1 MTIIETLEPLIIKP
15 KDAIRCDLLC
25 DLRCVYSKGNIE
37 YDFDKNGQVHF
48 NFKGKDSVD
57 VYYNNIPYKLKHI
70 YIGERRHKSF
80 PDDPTIVG
88 ECTLYHVGKNNTLII
103 SVLLRTT
110 RGFSSS
116 QDFFSQFLSK
126 QIGTLH
132 VNKKIVIDTANSWSP
147 QLVLPSKTGYYIY
160 DDELKKT
167 KTIVF
172 IKPVEIDSDDLAKAI
187 RLQKPVVS
195 ERPKHVKEYL
205 YFHPIES
212 TVPNS
217 NDKSEESC
225 KPSDLF
231 ADSDPHKNCELKEG
245 EQYND
250 SPSQYIGLEEEE
262 SILQATIVS
271 IFLLLLAIGFFKGI
285 PRLPFDSA
293 KILLKFLGTL
303 IWLPVHL
310 CYIWFGQGS
319 TIFLFFWVFV
329 FGYLREK
336 MKEASDKMKRPKKKK
351 DDDQN
356 PNQPINANQPPLI
369 NPQTNQMDSN
379 NSSVAIVSN
388 IPEAVPQPDTS
399 SDSST
404 NEQSDNSTN
413 EQPDN
418 STNEQSDN
426 STNEQSDNSTNEQSD
441 KQPDE
446 PSDNYRN
453 SNFDPNNPLHAKI
466 AKIFDHVTVWKTAYM
481 QRKYPRTYYYR
492 FFGLETDADL
502 KTARAKWRDFQ
513 KALFPDRCKHAFNVS
528 ICTEYYKYAQETY
541 KTLIEKYIGP
551 NEAKKNAQNDSMSQS
566 ENTNTNNQQTEVP
579 DQQSSTQPSQESETP
594 LFLPDSPDPSSDEV
608 QLLPIMPTP
617 TPEHDRIPIG
627 PDSIPT
633 TPDTPTPDTPTP
645 NEPTPDT
652 PTPNEPTPDT
662 PTPDTPTPNE
672 PTPAPDRTPIGPDSI
687 PTIPDGPPPLPPRP
701 APSPSPSPD
710 EPTPPPLPPRP
721 TPPYDLDDEDEIDDA
736 LEEDDIDK
744 ALERIQEGIDSNSNL
759 LDHEIEASEN
769 AIREFENATRIPPP
783 PPPIN
788 RIRRRFREGP
798 PFTNEG
804 GPMLGGVYIN
814 GGASNIPK
822 IPKEVKKYYGH
833 YDTGL
838 KDQIDNFMQIDDEEE
853 KIRAI
858 KDVYKLYQEI
868 IDEIRNFVKNNKNG
882 VFIDY
887 IQTTAFFGE
896 NLDEVVRDINA
907 GTPHR
912 LRQHENTF
920 NKIKSEI
927 YPDFKK
933 SEEEIEE
940 RERTMLCEWLHEQTG
955 IPIYD
960 NKDAEDAFEMITNTR
975 QINNIEEENT
985 FQAMS
990 KYFYKYKEKGKI
1002 CIHKSE
1008 AWALFMTRISEGI
1021 YTNNHPEFRTIC
1033 TTISVFALGLFFI
1046 FLFGSPIRFKKSKI
1060 TAAKHS
1066 KYEDGENICR
1076 NRIRTLGNGY
1086 PIDTCYKPTDL
1097 VNYIIDDDSRKIF
1110 HDKYIQMRED
1120 ERNAYDSSLI
1130 AFKAI
1135 NPKLDMKANYKIEML
1150 DKENNVTDII
1160 EVKACDFFND
1170 FFAQGTKR
1178 QCIKRT
1184 IRQPPPVEV
1193 TDQAVG
1199 FLKNAYVA
1207 RQKSRKQKKKEKAK
1221 KKSKKMKKAFK
1232 PGKKCFAK
1240 NTKVLMENNKYKYIQ
1255 DIVVGDILENNNKV
1269 NGIMKFSGLNSNL
1282 VNNSGIITTFGH
1294 HILHNNMF
1302 KMSGN
1307 VPGSKAV
1314 KGESNYYL
1322 YDIDTSNHRIIVL
1335 DDNNNRVIYTDFSE
1349 VDDESGKVYKFE
1361 LDLLNSEQQR
1371 TPVLLY

>member
-1 MTIIETLEPLIIKP
+1 MTIIESLEPLIIKP

-37 YDFDKNGQVHF
+37 YNFDKNGKVSF

-57 VYYNNIPYKLKHI
+57 VYYNNIPYQLKHI

-88 ECTLYHVGKNNTLII
+88 ECTLHHVGQNNTLII

-126 QIGTLH
+126 KIGTLH
-132 VNKKIVIDTANSWSP
+132 VNKKILIDTANSWSP
-147 QLVLPSKTGYYIY
+147 QLILPSKTGYYIY

-187 RLQKPVVS
+187 KFQKPILP
-195 ERPKHVKEYL
+195 ERPKNVKEFL

-225 KPSDLF
+225 KPSEIF

-250 SPSQYIGLEEEE
+250 SPSQYIGIEGEE

-310 CYIWFGQGS
+310 CYIWLGQGS
-319 TIFLFFWVFV
+319 TIFIFFWVFV
-329 FGYLREK
+329 VGYLREK
-336 MKEASDKMKRPKKKK
+336 IKEANDKMKRPKKNKEN
-351 DDDQN
+351 DQD
-356 PNQPINANQPPLI
+356 NQPQNTNQSQNVNQPQNTNQPQNANQPLLI
-369 NPQTNQMDSN
+369 NPSTNQMDSN
-379 NSSVAIVSN
+379 NNPIPIATN
-388 IPEAVPQPDTS
+388 IPEAVPQSDNS

-404 NEQSDNSTN
+404 NEQSNDNTNTSTN
-413 EQPDN
+413 E
-418 STNEQSDN
+418 SSDN
-426 STNEQSDNSTNEQSD
+426 STNEQTNQQTNQQSD
-441 KQPDE
+441 E
-446 PSDNYRN
+446 PPVNYRN
-453 SNFDPNNPLHAKI
+453 SNFDPNNALHVKI

-502 KTARAKWRDFQ
+502 KTAKAKWRDFQ
-513 KALFPDRCKHAFNVS
+513 KALFPDRCKHAFNAS
-528 ICTEYYKYAQETY
+528 ICTEYYKYSEETY
-541 KTLIEKYIGP
+541 KILIEKYIKP
-551 NEAKKNAQNDSMSQS
+551 NEAKKNAQNNSMSQS

-579 DQQSSTQPSQESETP
+579 EKQSSIQSAQETETP
-594 LFLPDSPDPSSDEV
+594 LFLPDSQDSLSDEI
-608 QLLPIMPTP
+608 QILPIMPTP
-617 TPEHDRIPIG
+617 DTIEGEPRPDNVDNNAVNGNSQEEIDRQPIG
-627 PDSIPT
+627 PDGI
-633 TPDTPTPDTPTP
+633 
-645 NEPTPDT
+645 
-652 PTPNEPTPDT
+652 
-662 PTPDTPTPNE
+662 
-672 PTPAPDRTPIGPDSI
+672 
-687 PTIPDGPPPLPPRP
+687 PPPLPPRP
-701 APSPSPSPD
+701 DNVDNNAVNGNSQEEIDRQPIGPD
-710 EPTPPPLPPRP
+710 GIPPPLPPRP
-721 TPPYDLDDEDEIDDA
+721 TPDIDDEDTNIEDA
-736 LEEDDIDK
+736 V
-744 ALERIQEGIDSNSNL
+744 ERVLIGIDSLPDSEENL
-759 LDHEIEASEN
+759 LDVTIEESEN
-769 AIREFENATRIPPP
+769 AIREFENATRFPPP
-783 PPPIN
+783 PPPP
-788 RIRRRFREGP
+788 RRRNYRDRGGP
-798 PFTNEG
+798 RFTNEG
-804 GPMLGGVYIN
+804 GPTF

-833 YDTGL
+833 YDSGL
-838 KDQIDNFMQIDDEEE
+838 KDQIDSFMQIDDEEV

-868 IDEIRNFVKNNKNG
+868 IDEIRNYVKNNKNG

-887 IQTTAFFGE
+887 IQTTTFFGQ
-896 NLDEVVRDINA
+896 NLNEVIRDINN
-907 GTPHR
+907 GKPHR

-940 RERTMLCEWLHEQTG
+940 RERKMLCEWLHEQTG

-960 NKDAEDAFEMITNTR
+960 NRDAEDAFEMITNTR

-985 FQAMS
+985 YQAMS

-1008 AWALFMTRISEGI
+1008 AWALFMARISEGV

-1033 TTISVFALGLFFI
+1033 VMISICALGLFFI
-1046 FLFGSPIRFKKSKI
+1046 YMFGTPIRFKKSKI

-1150 DKENNVTDII
+1150 DKEKNVTDII
-1160 EVKACDFFND
+1160 EVKACNFFND
-1170 FFAQGTKR
+1170 FFAEGTKR
-1178 QCIKRT
+1178 QCITK
-1184 IRQPPPVEV
+1184 IIKQPPPVEA
-1193 TDQAVG
+1193 TEQAVG
-1199 FLKNAYVA
+1199 FLKNAYIA
-1207 RQKSRKQKKKEKAK
+1207 RQKSRKQKKKEKEK

-1240 NTKVLMENNKYKYIQ
+1240 NTKVLMTNNKYKYIQ
-1255 DIVVGDILENNNKV
+1255 DIVVGDILYNNNEV

-1282 VNNSGIITTFGH
+1282 VNNSGIITTFEH

-1307 VPGSKAV
+1307 IPGSKPV
-1314 KGESNYYL
+1314 KGESNDYL

-1335 DDNNNRVIYTDFSE
+1335 DDNNNMVTYTDFSE
-1349 VDDESGKVYKFE
+1349 VDDDFGKVYKFE
-1361 LDLLNSEQQR
+1361 LNLLNSEHQKN
-1371 TPVLLY
+1371 PVLVY